1 MKKFYFEPAIE
12 ITNFDAED
20 IVTGSST
27 TDNSSIERSEIADP
41 TSVENPQV
49 SVSWETIKS
58 NIVF

>member
-27 TDNSSIERSEIADP
+27 TDNKSIVRSEADP
-41 TSVENPQV
+41 ANVTDDQV
-49 SVSWETIKS
+49 SVSWETISKS
-58 NIVF
+58 KVVF